1 MKKSKVFAVLAAMW
15 LAVSGYSEKIPKGF
29 VKIPAVSIDGTEKWT
44 PRSVTFEEG
53 RKFEIA
59 SFYMCDHPVT
69 RGEFKA
75 VVGKDP
81 STAKTHEMN
90 GKNNPVNNVSLYE
103 ALTYCNL
110 RSLKENLTPC
120 YLFDGELAPGNVYA
134 KKRRIEIVTCDFS
147 ANGYRLPTEAEWEW
161 AARGGESYTYAGS
174 NDINE
179 VAWCTNSLKTRNVK
193 TKKANGYGLYD
204 MCGILWEWC
213 WDSKWVSSDTAI
225 SVKDRN
231 RYCWLHGGVSF
242 HDRNF
247 CNLYDENSIYLF
259 GEADYAS
266 VADLGYDNGK
276 LSIGRCTFRVVRNA
290 K

>member
-44 PRSVTFEEG
+44 PRSFTFEEG

-75 VVGKDP
+75 VVGNDR
-81 STAKTHEMN
+81 STAQSFEKN
-90 GKNNPVNNVSLYE
+90 GKNNPVNNVSLYD
-103 ALTYCNL
+103 ALMYCNL
-110 RSLKENLTPC
+110 LSLKENLTPC
-120 YLFDGELAPGNVYA
+120 YLFDGEPGPARAYRGDV
-134 KKRRIEIVTCDFS
+134 KIITCDFS
-147 ANGYRLPTEAEWEW
+147 ANGYRLPTDAEWEW

-174 NDINE
+174 NDIKE
-179 VAWCTNSLKTRNVK
+179 VAWCPGFLLTRNVK
-193 TKKANGYGLYD
+193 SKKPNGYGLYD

-213 WDSKWVSSDTAI
+213 WNSDLVSSDTAI

-231 RYCWLHGGVSF
+231 HTFWLHGGVVYY
-242 HDRNF
+242 DRND
-247 CNLYDENSIYLF
+247 CLLTEESSIPLF
-259 GEADYAS
+259 GEAEYS
-266 VADLGYDNGK
+266 NVGERIYDSGK
-276 LSIGRCTFRVVRNA
+276 IPRGRCSFRVVRNA